1 MRDLNLA
8 RRPFVNVRP
17 VRRAAVLLLV
27 VGAALT
33 VANAFVYWKHFT
45 GEGRTRSRS
54 QELAREL
61 AAEQE
66 SIARLRSELAAF
78 NINELN
84 ERAGF
89 VNAEIDRRRFG
100 WSRLFDRIAEVQ
112 PDSVRLLS
120 LYPRFPD
127 DRKRRVAGRKT
138 DDEVTLEIR
147 GVAKNGDAILALID
161 RLFSHPAFSA
171 PDLSREARREDG
183 TIEFAL
189 DVAYRRH
196 SDDVQKTEVIGDEVS
211 AGDSGAQETGNAEA
225 VAEGEA

>member
-1 MRDLNLA
+1 VRDLNLA

-33 VANAFVYWKHFT
+33 VANALVYWKHFT

-66 SIARLRSELAAF
+66 NIARLRSELAAF
-78 NINELN
+78 NINDLN

-89 VNAEIDRRRFG
+89 VNAEIARRRFG

-112 PDSVRLLS
+112 PDDVRLLS

-127 DRKRRVAGRKT
+127 ERKRRGADRDT
-138 DDEVTLEIR
+138 DDQVTLEIR
-147 GVAKNGDAILALID
+147 GVAKDGDAILALID
-161 RLFSHPAFSA
+161 ALFAHPAFSD

-189 DVAYRRH
+189 DVAYRR
-196 SDDVQKTEVIGDEVS
+196 DVEASGEPEVIDDETQSVDRS
-211 AGDSGAQETGNAEA
+211 AEEKENTEA
-225 VAEGEA
+225 ATEGEA

>member
-1 MRDLNLA
+1 VRDLNLA

-27 VGAALT
+27 VGVGLT
-33 VANAFVYWKHFT
+33 VANAVVYWKHFT

-66 SIARLRSELAAF
+66 SIAELRSEIVAM
-78 NINELN
+78 NIGELN

-120 LYPRFPD
+120 LYPRFAD
-127 DRKRRVAGRKT
+127 ERRGRAADRDPNDRVM
-138 DDEVTLEIR
+138 LEIR
-147 GVAKNGDAILALID
+147 GVAKGGDAILALID
-161 RLFSHPAFSA
+161 GLFAHPAFSS

-183 TIEFAL
+183 TVEFAL
-189 DVAYRRH
+189 GVAYRRH
-196 SDDVQKTEVIGDEVS
+196 VESSEEPEGPG
-211 AGDSGAQETGNAEA
+211 AGVEAVDGEAEQTGSGNAAAGEEA
-225 VAEGEA
+225 

>member
-1 MRDLNLA
+1 
-8 RRPFVNVRP
+8 VRP

-27 VGAALT
+27 VGAALA
-33 VANAFVYWKHFT
+33 VANAFVYWRHFT

-78 NINELN
+78 DIDELN

-112 PDSVRLLS
+112 PDDVRLLS

-127 DRKRRVAGRKT
+127 ERKRRMADGEPDHQVM
-138 DDEVTLEIR
+138 LEIR
-147 GVAKNGDAILALID
+147 GVAKSGDAILAFID
-161 RLFSHPAFSA
+161 GLFAHPAFSA
-171 PDLSREARREDG
+171 PDLSREAQREEG

-189 DVAYRRH
+189 DVAYRRNI
-196 SDDVQKTEVIGDEVS
+196 DDLDERGVVGDEAQAVD
-211 AGDSGAQETGNAEA
+211 ADSEETENTETA
-225 VAEGEA
+225 AEGEA